1 MRGRHSS
8 TDAALDRPEE
18 RRRGDRPERIV
29 AALRGEQA
37 LGILDASGDAVL
49 VVASDGAVAY
59 ANAMAAEV
67 FAAPTTVLA
76 GQPAD
81 LLVPQLASVVHALAD
96 RRAAGDLTAGPAGEG
111 AELSA
116 LRLDGTRFPATVWV
130 TPLHTRRGLLV
141 AATIRDLSR
150 QHETDTRLQ
159 RFAARA
165 HERQDLAN
173 AILAS
178 VTEAALLVVDAGGRI
193 TATNRTAQ
201 KLLGYRTGELVGVP
215 LSRLSDADDLAAAAA
230 DLGVPPGGDPLLE
243 MARSG
248 LPTAQDWTWRTKDG
262 DRRAVALRVT
272 PVGEADATAGFVV
285 TATER
290 VVALQPVLAGPRSSG
305 ERLLLELDDAPTRA
319 LRWQV
324 GGGWA
329 RRR

>member
-1 MRGRHSS
+1 MRGRRNAE
-8 TDAALDRPEE
+8 TELDRPEE
-18 RRRGDRPERIV
+18 RRRRDRPEHIV

-49 VVASDGAVAY
+49 VVASDGVVAY
-59 ANAMAAEV
+59 ANAMAAEI

-81 LLVPQLASVVHALAD
+81 LLVPQLAGVVSALTD
-96 RRAAGDLTAGPAGEG
+96 RRTAGDLTAGPAGEG
-111 AELSA
+111 TDLAA
-116 LRLDGTRFPATVWV
+116 LRLDGTRFRATVWV

-141 AATIRDLSR
+141 AATIRDLTR
-150 QHETDTRLQ
+150 QQESDTRVQ

-165 HERQDLAN
+165 HEHQDLAN
-173 AILAS
+173 ALLAG
-178 VTEAALLVVDAGGRI
+178 VKEAALLVTDVRGRI
-193 TATNRTAQ
+193 TATNRAAQ

-215 LSRLSDADDLAAAAA
+215 TTRLCDDDDLTAAAVE
-230 DLGVPPGGDPLLE
+230 LGVQPGSDPLLE
-243 MARSG
+243 LARSG

-262 DRRAVALRVT
+262 DRRPVSVRVT
-272 PVGEADATAGFVV
+272 PVGDSGDPAGFVL

-290 VVALQPVLAGPRSSG
+290 VLAWEPVLAGSRGSG
-305 ERLLLELDDAPTRA
+305 DRLLLELDDAPTRA

>member
-1 MRGRHSS
+1 MRGRRT
-8 TDAALDRPEE
+8 TDAALDQPEE
-18 RRRGDRPERIV
+18 RRRRDRPDRIV

-49 VVASDGAVAY
+49 VVASDGGVAY

-81 LLVPQLASVVHALAD
+81 LLVPQLADVVHALTD

-111 AELSA
+111 SQLSA
-116 LRLDGTRFPATVWV
+116 IRLDGTRFPATVWV

-150 QHETDTRLQ
+150 QQETDTRLQ
-159 RFAARA
+159 RFANRA
-165 HERQDLAN
+165 HEHQDLAN
-173 AILAS
+173 ALLAG
-178 VTEAALLVVDAGGRI
+178 VNEVALLVTDVRGRI
-193 TATNRTAQ
+193 TATNRAAQ
-201 KLLGYRTGELVGVP
+201 KLLGYRTGELVGVATT
-215 LSRLSDADDLAAAAA
+215 RLSDEDDLAAAAD
-230 DLGVPPGGDPLLE
+230 DLGVRAGCDPLLE

-248 LPTAQDWTWRTKDG
+248 LPTAQNWTWRTKDG
-262 DRRAVALRVT
+262 DRRAVALRVIH
-272 PVGEADATAGFVV
+272 VGEAGNPTGFVI

-290 VVALQPVLAGPRSSG
+290 VAALEPVLAGPRGNG

>member
-1 MRGRHSS
+1 MRGRR
-8 TDAALDRPEE
+8 TADAALDEPEE
-18 RRRGDRPERIV
+18 RSHRDRPDRIL

-37 LGILDASGDAVL
+37 LSILDASGDAVL
-49 VVASDGAVAY
+49 VVASDGSVAY

-81 LLVPQLASVVHALAD
+81 LLVPQLAGVVRALAD

-111 AELSA
+111 SELNA

-141 AATIRDLSR
+141 AATVRDLTR
-150 QHETDTRLQ
+150 QQETDTRLQ
-159 RFAARA
+159 RFASRA

-173 AILAS
+173 ALLAG
-178 VTEAALLVVDAGGRI
+178 VTEAALLVTDARGRI
-193 TATNRTAQ
+193 TATNRAAQ

-215 LSRLSDADDLAAAAA
+215 TTRLCDEDDLAAAAA
-230 DLGVPPGGDPLLE
+230 DLGVQPGCDPLLE
-243 MARSG
+243 LARAG

-262 DRRAVALRVT
+262 DRRAVAVRVT
-272 PVGEADATAGFVV
+272 PVGDSADPAGFVI

-290 VVALQPVLAGPRSSG
+290 AAAWEPVLAGPRSSG